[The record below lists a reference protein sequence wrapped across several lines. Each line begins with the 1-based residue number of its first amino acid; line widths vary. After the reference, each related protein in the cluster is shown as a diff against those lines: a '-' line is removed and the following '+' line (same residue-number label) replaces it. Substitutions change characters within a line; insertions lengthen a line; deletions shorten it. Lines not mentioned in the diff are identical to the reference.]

1 MSASDSSKKGPAGP
15 AAPRTSTRKEKAPV
29 PPRARPKS
37 FGPAVSS
44 DKGKSKSRRPGGSFR
59 RPGAGSGGSVRPVR
73 PRRPSLF
80 TSPRPDVSDLDLRAD
95 FLELLEQP
103 EIAGLGLTTE
113 VQEQLFEYGKFLALR
128 SAQLN
133 LISQEDRPRLF
144 TRHVF
149 ECLAPGLVSHAR
161 GSKHLVDIGSGGGLP
176 GIPLAIVAPELR
188 ALLVEPRQ
196 RKAQFLEA
204 AVSASRLSDRVQVFQ
219 GTAEKL
225 VLQSGASQ
233 AADLATARA
242 VDRLAPI
249 WRWAQGLLA
258 PGGWLATYKGPA
270 EIDAELESLEAPAPS
285 ATETH
290 PCGSRPRVVLLIQKP
305 R

>member
-1 MSASDSSKKGPAGP
+1 MSESDSTRKGTAGS

-29 PPRARPKS
+29 PPRSRPKS
-37 FGPAVSS
+37 FGPPGA
-44 DKGKSKSRRPGGSFR
+44 SKPRRSGGAGRRPGS
-59 RPGAGSGGSVRPVR
+59 GSGGAGRVPVTKR
-73 PRRPSLF
+73 HSLI
-80 TSPRPDVSDLDLRAD
+80 TSPRPNVSEEDLRAD
-95 FLELLEQP
+95 FQELLSLP
-103 EIAGLGLTTE
+103 EISSQAFP
-113 VQEQLFEYGKFLALR
+113 VQIQEQLFQYGKFLALR

-144 TRHVF
+144 TRHIF

-161 GSKHLVDIGSGGGLP
+161 GSRFLVDIGTGGGLP
-176 GIPLAIVAPELR
+176 GIPLAIVVPELR
-188 ALLVEPRQ
+188 TLLVEPRQ

-204 AVSASRLSDRVQVFQ
+204 AVAALQLSPRVEVFQ

-225 VLQSGASQ
+225 VIHSAS
-233 AADLATARA
+233 ALNADMATARA

-270 EIDAELESLEAPAPS
+270 EIDAELESLESPAPS
-285 ATETH
+285 ATESH
-290 PCGSRPRVVLLIQKP
+290 PCGGRPRVVLLIQRP